1 MILDHSTR
9 NSIQE
14 IILLLEWLRETPPT
28 NWGEGMG
35 LTAPDVKTPPRGVSK
50 NKPSPHLSGEC
61 EGLNGYAEMK
71 RN

>member
-28 NWGEGMG
+28 IWGEGMG
-35 LTAPDVKTPPRGVSK
+35 LTAPDVKMPRRGVSTI
-50 NKPSPHLSGEC
+50 KPSPHFGK
-61 EGLNGYAEMK
+61 K
-71 RN
+71 RKTP